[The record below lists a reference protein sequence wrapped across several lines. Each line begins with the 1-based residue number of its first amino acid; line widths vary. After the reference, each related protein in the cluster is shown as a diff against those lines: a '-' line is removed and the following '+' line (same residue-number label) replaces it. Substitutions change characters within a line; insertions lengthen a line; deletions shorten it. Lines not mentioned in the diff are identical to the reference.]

1 MLPWHRLSPA
11 PTRFSSSKVGETFS
25 PSSSPLSPILVF
37 GGQFLLLSFVGCF
50 SALLGPGTHHLRLQW
65 VRKKVVVRFAGWLW
79 RLNRMFVRHIQ
90 KRHNCMRRPDAK
102 GQAWLVYWAIYS
114 LLFTILWP
122 IKTRKWVGNKHIS
135 RA

>member
-1 MLPWHRLSPA
+1 
-11 PTRFSSSKVGETFS
+11 
-25 PSSSPLSPILVF
+25 
-37 GGQFLLLSFVGCF
+37 
-50 SALLGPGTHHLRLQW
+50 
-65 VRKKVVVRFAGWLW
+65 
-79 RLNRMFVRHIQ
+79 
-90 KRHNCMRRPDAK
+90 MRRPDAK